1 MTAITLDQ
9 IFVISAN
16 EGIKE
21 LEKGQFIPGGMN
33 GPYKDKETPVRNTG
47 HWLMIFL
54 RAFSITNEKHFEDAA
69 EKCLNYLMS
78 SAARPM
84 NATFWHRCKPE
95 KDFTNG
101 LMGQAWTIEALVTA
115 YRHFKNESILALAK
129 EVFLLHPYDTNK
141 NGWKIVN
148 VDGSIRDFDVTFNHQ
163 LWFAAAGA
171 MIMREN
177 SAEEMPGVINFT
189 KNIPNNLQLYS
200 DGVIKHIPTYYLK
213 KGKLEKAWSTYSM
226 LKQSKSKSDY
236 IYLKSVGYHG
246 FNLYAIAMINEFL
259 PSSDLLNL
267 SKIKDAMAV
276 TFTPKF
282 RNNLN
287 SSKYAYP
294 YNPAGIELSYLFQ
307 QLANSQ
313 EKEFWLKEQ
322 IIRTFDFSKG
332 LMIKNQEFDQNTA
345 SARLYEAVRLTNA
358 ELELS
363 I

>member
-1 MTAITLDQ
+1 MINITLDQ
-9 IFVISAN
+9 LIVQSAR
-16 EGIKE
+16 EGVRMLSKAD
-21 LEKGQFIPGGMN
+21 FMSGGIN

-54 RAFSITNEKHFEDAA
+54 RAFSITEEKCFEDAA
-69 EKCLNYLMS
+69 QKCLSYLMS
-78 SAARPM
+78 TAARPM

-115 YRHFKNESILALAK
+115 YKHFKDKSILAVAT
-129 EVFLLHPYDTNK
+129 EVFQLHPYDTNK

-171 MIMREN
+171 MLMHEN
-177 SAEEMPGVINFT
+177 NAQEMPGVLNFI
-189 KNIPNNLQLYS
+189 KNIPNNLQLYP
-200 DGVIKHIPTYYLK
+200 DGVIKHIPIFYLK
-213 KGKLEKAWSTYSM
+213 NGTLDQAWSIYSSIRQT
-226 LKQSKSKSDY
+226 KAKSDY

-246 FNLYAIAMINEFL
+246 FNLYAIVLIDEL
-259 PSSDLLNL
+259 LSSADLFSLF
-267 SKIKDAMAV
+267 KIKKAIEV
-276 TFTPKF
+276 TYTQKF
-282 RNNLN
+282 RDSLN

-307 QLANSQ
+307 QLSNHQ
-313 EKEFWLKEQ
+313 QKEFWLKEQ
-322 IIRTFDFSKG
+322 ITKTFDFSKG
-332 LMIKNQEFDQNTA
+332 LMTKGQEIDQSTA
-345 SARLYEAVRLTNA
+345 AARLYEAIRLTDI
-358 ELELS
+358 EIS